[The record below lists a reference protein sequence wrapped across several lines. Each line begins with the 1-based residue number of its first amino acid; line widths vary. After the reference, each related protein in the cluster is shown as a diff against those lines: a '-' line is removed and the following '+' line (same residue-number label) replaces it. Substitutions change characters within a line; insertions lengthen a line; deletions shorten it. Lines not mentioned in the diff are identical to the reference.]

1 MRTLISGVRGL
12 SLVKTVVQIAA
23 YVLITWTY
31 AEEQGLGDAF
41 VDGLKSLLRLPADLL
56 GLAGSPGG
64 GRA

>member
-1 MRTLISGVRGL
+1 MSALISGVRGL

-31 AEEQGLGDAF
+31 AEGQGLGDAF
-41 VDGLKSLLRLPADLL
+41 VDGLKALLRLPADLL